1 MYQLY
6 NTILLQPLLNLLI
19 FLYNLVGDIGIAIII
34 VTIIIRLLLLQPS
47 LKAIKAQMA
56 LQELQP
62 KIKKIQ
68 EKYKNNKEQQSKELM
83 NFYKENKVNPF
94 SSCLPMLIQLP
105 ILFALY
111 SVFTMGLTAQNM
123 QNLYS
128 FVPAPEHINTMFLNL
143 VNMAQPNVVL
153 AVLAGVLQF
162 LQTKMMLK
170 PKKVTPGNKSPL
182 GDMSGILVK
191 QMTYLMPAMTVF
203 ISLGLPS
210 GLALYWIM
218 TTLFAI
224 AQQCV
229 IMRRR

>member
-1 MYQLY
+1 MHQLY

-19 FLYNLVGDIGIAIII
+19 FLYNHIGDIGIAIII
-34 VTIIIRLLLLQPS
+34 VTVVIRLLLLQPS
-47 LKAIKAQMA
+47 LRAIKAQKA

-68 EKYKNNKEQQSKELM
+68 EKYKDNKEQQSKELM

-94 SSCLPMLIQLP
+94 SSCLPMLVQLP
-105 ILFALY
+105 VLFALY
-111 SVFTMGLTAQNM
+111 SVFRIGLTEQSM
-123 QNLYS
+123 QHLYS
-128 FVPAPEHINTMFLNL
+128 FVPAPEHINTMFLGFI
-143 VNMAQPNVVL
+143 NMAQPNVVL

-162 LQTKMMLK
+162 LQTKMMT
-170 PKKVTPGNKSPL
+170 KKTKKLDSGKGL
-182 GDMSGILVK
+182 AGDMSGILGK
-191 QMTYLMPAMTVF
+191 QMTYLMPAMTTF

-210 GLALYWIM
+210 GLAVYWIT

-224 AQQCV
+224 VQQYV